1 MGLPYLFQ
9 ASKGEIERTKKI
21 ETKLT
26 FIRSPCLGGPNEPS
40 DFGHGLVQMVS
51 ESALVVQ
58 VEILVKPVHD
68 LLRIAPK
75 KIGRRCVGRMDPFVC
90 SQICL
95 GLGSL
100 PAEELQDTCSGA
112 PFHRGDRRARK
123 WRIGSP
129 SHSAN

>member
-75 KIGRRCVGRMDPFVC
+75 KIGRRCYDGAIRFPKRKRIDPRENGVPNEL
-90 SQICL
+90 SAIDRERILEQVER
-95 GLGSL
+95 L
-100 PAEELQDTCSGA
+100 PGGTLIDLQ
-112 PFHRGDRRARK
+112 
-123 WRIGSP
+123 
-129 SHSAN
+129 